1 MLYTQKSSKDK
12 AVLQIEFEAVE
23 IGDGSY
29 GTAVGIAQFLLL
41 MLGYDCEVDNEF
53 GSETM
58 QAVTDYQAEHNL
70 SIDGIIGVET
80 WKSLLGD

>member
-1 MLYTQKSSKDK
+1 MYTQKSSKDK
-12 AVLQIEFEAVE
+12 AVLQIEFDPVE

-41 MLGYDCEVDNEF
+41 MLGYGCEVDNEF
-53 GSETM
+53 GPETM
-58 QAVTDYQAEHNL
+58 QAVTDYQTEHNL
-70 SIDGIIGVET
+70 SIDGIIGAET

>member
-12 AVLQIEFEAVE
+12 AVLQIEFEPLE

-41 MLGYDCEVDNEF
+41 MLGYGCEVDNEY
-53 GSETM
+53 GPETM
-58 QAVTDYQAEHNL
+58 QAVADYQAEHNL
-70 SIDGIIGVET
+70 SIDGIIGPET

>member
-1 MLYTQKSSKDK
+1 MYTQKSSKDK
-12 AVLQIEFEAVE
+12 AVLQIEFDPVE

-41 MLGYDCEVDNEF
+41 MLGYECEVDNEF
-53 GSETM
+53 GPETM
-58 QAVTDYQAEHNL
+58 QAVTDYQAEHKL